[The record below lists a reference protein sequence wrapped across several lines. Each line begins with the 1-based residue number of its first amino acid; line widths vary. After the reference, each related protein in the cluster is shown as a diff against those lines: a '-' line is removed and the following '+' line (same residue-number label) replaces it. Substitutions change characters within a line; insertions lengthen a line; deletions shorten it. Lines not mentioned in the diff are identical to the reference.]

1 MRPRFISMMNSL
13 DRILEQLQDMQWHS
27 LDDIKKSI
35 SLPSNKLI
43 EVIDFLQKLAFI
55 DKRGGKL
62 RITCM
67 GLRFSRL

>member
-1 MRPRFISMMNSL
+1 MQPGFIMLMDSL

-27 LDDIKKSI
+27 FDDIKKGI
-35 SLPSNKLI
+35 SLPSNKLNEMI
-43 EVIDFLQKLAFI
+43 RFLQKQAFI
-55 DKRGGKL
+55 DKRGDML